1 VSLFLICFIEQNQAR
16 HYPSPQLLVDLHS
29 SISEQNNNKKEKDK
43 KKEDKKKKKKK
54 EETKAKTS
62 PLTFLRLTPLFVM
75 RAPAVPFFFSS
86 FFSVLLSPQAFAFFD
101 RLSIVSATLGSFM
114 HEVQAEFA
122 LELGA

>member
-1 VSLFLICFIEQNQAR
+1 LVCFIEQNQAR
-16 HYPSPQLLVDLHS
+16 HYPSPQLLIDLHS

-43 KKEDKKKKKKK
+43 KEEEEK
-54 EETKAKTS
+54 EEERRNKGQNLPS
-62 PLTFLRLTPLFVM
+62 HFLRLKPLFVL

-101 RLSIVSATLGSFM
+101 RLSIVSATLGGLM